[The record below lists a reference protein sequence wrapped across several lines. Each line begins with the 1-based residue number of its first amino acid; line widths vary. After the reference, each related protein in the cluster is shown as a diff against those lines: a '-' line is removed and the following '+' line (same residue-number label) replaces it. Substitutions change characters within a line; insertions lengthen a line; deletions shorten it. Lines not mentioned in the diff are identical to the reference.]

1 MQPLMGGLRP
11 TTEDHR
17 LVPSPVVPVP
27 ILLFVLS
34 PLALGT
40 LQWSLSKGLVPCL
53 RALVIAVNS
62 PIGIC
67 MIVKTS
73 HPRNCLL

>member
-1 MQPLMGGLRP
+1 MGGLRP

-27 ILLFVLS
+27 TLLFVLS

-40 LQWSLSKGLVPCL
+40 LQWSLSKALFLSQGLGHSSELPHGYL
-53 RALVIAVNS
+53 YDS
-62 PIGIC
+62 ED
-67 MIVKTS
+67 
-73 HPRNCLL
+73 HPSQESLL